1 MELYSTLSSV
11 FTVISFVT
19 FIGIVQWAWSS
30 RRRDAFDA
38 AAALPF
44 ALSDETAMV
53 PPASDASAGDGGA
66 RR

>member
-19 FIGIVQWAWSS
+19 FIRIVQWAWSS
-30 RRRDAFDA
+30 RRRDAFA
-38 AAALPF
+38 AAAAMPF
-44 ALSDETAMV
+44 ALPDDTGTE
-53 PPASDASAGDGGA
+53 PPAREVPAVESGA